1 MAAEMGAAMAVQ
13 DSTAIDLPALARLY
27 ARAEDC
33 PGPYRIVHK
42 LPALPASLGEPVE
55 IDRVV
60 ADTLVAHPDFVSD
73 IARLTAAALLQVH
86 GGSASL
92 EEHAV
97 RSMAAQVATS
107 LAVALLRSR
116 VLEEAV
122 AASLADQ
129 GAFGQAFIS
138 CPE

>member
-1 MAAEMGAAMAVQ
+1 MVVQ
-13 DSTAIDLPALARLY
+13 DPTVIDLPALARLY
-27 ARAEDC
+27 ASGDDC

-42 LPALPASLGEPVE
+42 RPALTSTLRHSED
-55 IDRVV
+55 IDHVV
-60 ADTLVAHPDFVSD
+60 ADTLVAHVDFVND
-73 IARLTAAALLQVH
+73 IAHLTAAALLQVH
-86 GGSASL
+86 GGSANL
-92 EEHAV
+92 GDDAV
-97 RSMAAQVATS
+97 RATAAQVATS

-122 AASLADQ
+122 AAALVEQ